1 MNNNSQI
8 SLLVENLS
16 VFRSELPL
24 FEPINFSLKA
34 GEAVQIGGT
43 NGSGKTSFLR
53 CLCELSNRYEGSIC
67 WNEQNITKDTTDYY
81 SRILYIGHSLGL
93 KPKLTVEQ
101 NLSFYQKLRFSPNR
115 EVILDA
121 LTQLKIESYYDE
133 FVGNLSAGQKRRVA
147 LARLLSEPV
156 DLWILDEPMVALD
169 YEGQSWLE
177 KTCNTHLSDGG
188 MIILTSHQEIKGIN
202 GLRIHQLQ
210 EAQFDMSIFSEDSQ

>member
-1 MNNNSQI
+1 LNNSSQI

-24 FEPINFSLKA
+24 FEPINFELNS

-53 CLCELSNRYEGSIC
+53 CLCELSQRYEGRIL
-67 WNEQNITKDTTDYY
+67 WNCGDITKDTSDYY
-81 SRILYIGHSLGL
+81 SKILYIGHSLGL

-101 NLSFYQKLRFSPNR
+101 NLSFYQKLRFSSNR
-115 EVILDA
+115 NVIIEA
-121 LTQLKIESYYDE
+121 LEQLKIGSYYDE

-169 YEGQSWLE
+169 FDGQSWLE
-177 KTCNTHLSDGG
+177 KTCNMHLSNGG
-188 MIILTSHQEIKGIN
+188 MIVLTSHQEIKGIN
-202 GLRIHQLQ
+202 GLRMHQLQ
-210 EAQFDMSIFSEDSQ
+210 EANFDMSVFSQESQ